1 MPFSFGFYFFLLYL
15 CRQILILPK
24 PMMKQLFLFLFLL
37 TWPLGSIAQSEA
49 PNLDS
54 IYMSYMSDSS
64 KAQIMKVRNQM
75 ARIEQ
80 QQKEREERQRLWYLI
95 LAGCAVSAAIVTGG
109 IFREVFQGQEGAPL
123 INKIKAG
130 AICLCGGAV
139 IFLLDV
145 GWLYMSFEAN
155 QKVQKLI
162 LFAIL
167 FILGIALWIHT
178 KNLNQENKKDEQ

>member
-1 MPFSFGFYFFLLYL
+1 MKELSLL
-15 CRQILILPK
+15 LILT
-24 PMMKQLFLFLFLL
+24 LL
-37 TWPLGSIAQSEA
+37 PLEAVAQSEDM
-49 PNLDS
+49 NLDS

-64 KAQIMKVRNQM
+64 KAQIQKVRSEM

-80 QQKEREERQRLWYLI
+80 QKKEREEQQMLWYLV
-95 LAGCAVSAAIVTGG
+95 LAGCAFSAILVTGG

-130 AICLCGGAV
+130 AICLCGGTA

-145 GWLYMSFEAN
+145 GWFYMSFEAN

-167 FILGIALWIHT
+167 LVLGIALWIYT
-178 KNLNQENKKDEQ
+178 KNLKKDNTDNV

>member
-1 MPFSFGFYFFLLYL
+1 MKELSLL
-15 CRQILILPK
+15 LILT
-24 PMMKQLFLFLFLL
+24 LL
-37 TWPLGSIAQSEA
+37 PLEAVAQSEDM
-49 PNLDS
+49 NLDS

-64 KAQIMKVRNQM
+64 KAQIQKVRSEM

-80 QQKEREERQRLWYLI
+80 QKKEREEQQMLWYLV
-95 LAGCAVSAAIVTGG
+95 LAGCAISAILVTGG

-130 AICLCGGAV
+130 AICLCGGTA

-145 GWLYMSFEAN
+145 GWFYMSFEAN

-167 FILGIALWIHT
+167 LVLGIALWIYT
-178 KNLNQENKKDEQ
+178 KNLKKDNTDNV

>member
-1 MPFSFGFYFFLLYL
+1 MKELSLL
-15 CRQILILPK
+15 LILT
-24 PMMKQLFLFLFLL
+24 LL
-37 TWPLGSIAQSEA
+37 PLEAVAQSEDM
-49 PNLDS
+49 NLDS

-64 KAQIMKVRNQM
+64 KAQIQKVRSEM

-80 QQKEREERQRLWYLI
+80 QEKEREEQQMLWYLV
-95 LAGCAVSAAIVTGG
+95 LAGCAISAILVTGG

-130 AICLCGGAV
+130 AICLCGGIA

-145 GWLYMSFEAN
+145 AWLYMSFEAN
-155 QKVQKLI
+155 QKIQKLI

-167 FILGIALWIHT
+167 LVLGIALWIYT
-178 KNLNQENKKDEQ
+178 KNLKKDNTDNV

>member
-1 MPFSFGFYFFLLYL
+1 MKELSLL
-15 CRQILILPK
+15 LILT
-24 PMMKQLFLFLFLL
+24 LL
-37 TWPLGSIAQSEA
+37 PLGAVAQSEDM
-49 PNLDS
+49 NLDS

-64 KAQIMKVRNQM
+64 KAQIQKVRSEM

-80 QQKEREERQRLWYLI
+80 QKKEREEQQMLWYLV
-95 LAGCAVSAAIVTGG
+95 LAGCAISAILATGG

-130 AICLCGGAV
+130 AICLCGGTA

-145 GWLYMSFEAN
+145 GWFYMSFEAN

-167 FILGIALWIHT
+167 LVLGIALWIYT
-178 KNLNQENKKDEQ
+178 KNLKKDNTDNI

>member
-1 MPFSFGFYFFLLYL
+1 MKELSLL
-15 CRQILILPK
+15 LILT
-24 PMMKQLFLFLFLL
+24 LL
-37 TWPLGSIAQSEA
+37 PLKAVAQSEDM
-49 PNLDS
+49 NLDS

-64 KAQIMKVRNQM
+64 KAQIQKVRSEM

-80 QQKEREERQRLWYLI
+80 QKKEREEQQMLWYLV
-95 LAGCAVSAAIVTGG
+95 LAGCAISAILVTGG

-130 AICLCGGAV
+130 AICLCGGTA

-145 GWLYMSFEAN
+145 GWFYMSFEAN

-167 FILGIALWIHT
+167 LVLGIALWIYT
-178 KNLNQENKKDEQ
+178 KNLKKDNTDNV

>member
-1 MPFSFGFYFFLLYL
+1 
-15 CRQILILPK
+15 
-24 PMMKQLFLFLFLL
+24 MMKQLFLYLFLL
-37 TWPLGSIAQSEA
+37 SMPLGGMAQSEEM
-49 PNLDS
+49 NLDS

-64 KAQIMKVRNQM
+64 KAQILKMRSEM
-75 ARIEQ
+75 DRIEQ
-80 QQKEREERQRLWYLI
+80 QQQEREQHQLWWYLL
-95 LAGCAVSAAIVTGG
+95 LAGCALSAAFVTGG

-130 AICLCGGAV
+130 AVCLCGGAV

-155 QKVQKLI
+155 MKMQKLI

-167 FILGIALWIHT
+167 FILGIALWIYT
-178 KNLNQENKKDEQ
+178 KNLNKENKKDEQ

>member
-1 MPFSFGFYFFLLYL
+1 MKELSLL
-15 CRQILILPK
+15 LILT
-24 PMMKQLFLFLFLL
+24 LL
-37 TWPLGSIAQSEA
+37 PLKAVAQSEDM
-49 PNLDS
+49 NLDS

-64 KAQIMKVRNQM
+64 KAQIQKVRSEM

-80 QQKEREERQRLWYLI
+80 QEKEREERQLLWYLI
-95 LAGCAVSAAIVTGG
+95 LAGCAVSAIIVTGG
-109 IFREVFQGQEGAPL
+109 IFREVFRGQEGAPL

-130 AICLCGGAV
+130 AICLCGGTA

-145 GWLYMSFEAN
+145 AWLYMSYEAN

-167 FILGIALWIHT
+167 LVLGIALWIYT
-178 KNLNQENKKDEQ
+178 KNLKKDNPDDA